1 MEIRG
6 RGNRELSAAWRD
18 GAEAY
23 LGITVSGF
31 PNLFMLYGPN
41 TNLGHNSIV
50 YMLESQIQYVKD
62 AIATL
67 CAAPG
72 TSFDVKSNVQNSF
85 NAKLQHALR
94 NTVWAEGCKS
104 WYIAESG
111 KIVNNWSGF
120 TFTYRRLTS
129 RFDSVNYHALAPRTV
144 VRLRDDTRQAM
155 PLQLASATA

>member
-1 MEIRG
+1 
-6 RGNRELSAAWRD
+6 
-18 GAEAY
+18 
-23 LGITVSGF
+23 VSGF

-50 YMLESQIQYVKD
+50 YMLESQIQYVKE
-62 AIATL
+62 ALANL

-72 TSFDVKSNVQNSF
+72 LSFDVKSDVQNGF
-85 NAKLQHALR
+85 NAKLQRALR

-120 TFTYRRLTS
+120 TFAYRRLTS
-129 RFDSVNYHALAPRTV
+129 RFDTVNYHALAPSTV
-144 VRLRDDTRQAM
+144 VQPRDDTRQAM